1 MTSEQYEKYTS
12 LKDERDKYAELIKD
26 LQYGAYRKHSED
38 ERVKKEIER
47 RGHSPDSI
55 FLRFFHSLRYRRESK
70 TWNIMPNYHLA
81 HSIDIPMD
89 EDLWKIIVDYYKDKM
104 LKLTEEMEAV

>member
-1 MTSEQYEKYTS
+1 
-12 LKDERDKYAELIKD
+12 
-26 LQYGAYRKHSED
+26 
-38 ERVKKEIER
+38 
-47 RGHSPDSI
+47 
-55 FLRFFHSLRYRRESK
+55 
-70 TWNIMPNYHLA
+70 MPNYHLA

>member
-1 MTSEQYEKYTS
+1 MTSEQYEKYTA
-12 LKDERDKYAELIKD
+12 LKSERDKYAELIKA
-26 LQYGAYRKHSED
+26 LQYGADRKHSED
-38 ERVKKEIER
+38 ERVKKEVEKW
-47 RGHSPDSI
+47 GHSTDSI
-55 FLRFFHSLRYRRESK
+55 FLRFFHSLRYRGESK